1 MDWREGGGCWA
12 LVSQPHWLP
21 LASFLSER
29 PGVRALKPPSRDLL
43 PMPPSHP
50 LCVSDPHPAPPPAQ
64 FCTAWFW
71 AAGVWVAELGRK
83 RGKGGIRV
91 LGVHLATHACP
102 RSMCLVQLTCSGTGD
117 PTPTP
122 EGTGECSSNSRRQL
136 RTGAQSSSHLRANP
150 HPSLTDRM
158 QLQRA
163 GDQQEALGWPPG
175 SRCLILLPV
184 VSSPLILVPEA
195 SLLCLSITH
204 SVNQSPI
211 CNPTHSHHSPSL
223 VTATSLVPHPLSLCL
238 PTTSMLLVIS
248 SYPAF
253 YPHTPSSHLTPHCP
267 FSLPLTQV
275 LRENPAGEVHN
286 GAHR

>member
-1 MDWREGGGCWA
+1 M
-12 LVSQPHWLP
+12 
-21 LASFLSER
+21 
-29 PGVRALKPPSRDLL
+29 
-43 PMPPSHP
+43 
-50 LCVSDPHPAPPPAQ
+50 
-64 FCTAWFW
+64 
-71 AAGVWVAELGRK
+71 AELGRK

-102 RSMCLVQLTCSGTGD
+102 RSMCLVQLTCAGTGD
-117 PTPTP
+117 PTP

-158 QLQRA
+158 QLQRV

-175 SRCLILLPV
+175 SRCLILLSV

-195 SLLCLSITH
+195 SLLCLSVTH

-211 CNPTHSHHSPSL
+211 CHPTHPHHSPSL
-223 VTATSLVPHPLSLCL
+223 VTTVSLVPHPLSLCL

-253 YPHTPSSHLTPHCP
+253 YPHYPVFSPDTP
-267 FSLPLTQV
+267 LPL
-275 LRENPAGEVHN
+275 LPPSHPGSP
-286 GAHR
+286 